1 MANTGY
7 KCIYRYDREGRHGG
21 HGYQVNVIWKGKRL
35 YRRISDTS
43 AGGKRKALGLAKQVR
58 AEFER
63 KLGKPRTERIIRS
76 KPWPAGRGRAAK
88 GHEVKRA
95 VR

>member
-1 MANTGY
+1 MTNTGY

-21 HGYQVNVIWKGKRL
+21 HGYQVHVIWQGKRL

-43 AGGKRKALGLAKQVR
+43 AGGKRKALKLAIQVR
-58 AEFER
+58 GDFER

-76 KPWPAGRGRAAK
+76 KPLPARRGRAAK
-88 GHEVKRA
+88 RTGSKRTG
-95 VR
+95 R

>member
-1 MANTGY
+1 MTNTGY

-21 HGYQVNVIWKGKRL
+21 HGYQVNVNWKGKRL
-35 YRRISDTS
+35 YRRISDSS
-43 AGGKRKALGLAKQVR
+43 AGGKRKALRLAKQVR
-58 AEFER
+58 DQFER

-76 KPWPAGRGRAAK
+76 KPRPASRGRAAK
-88 GHEVKRA
+88 RRGAKRA